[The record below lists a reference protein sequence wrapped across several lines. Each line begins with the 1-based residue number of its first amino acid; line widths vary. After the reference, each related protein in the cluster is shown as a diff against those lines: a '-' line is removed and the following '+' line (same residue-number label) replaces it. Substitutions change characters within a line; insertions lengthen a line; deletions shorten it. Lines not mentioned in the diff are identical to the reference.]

1 MTRIAK
7 IVGGNSGKYFGKDPI
22 HVIIGKPL
30 YLRDMYDDNLS
41 EKENVEKLNKI
52 LAKNTGKPLETIKL
66 DTERDNFM
74 SADEACEYGVID
86 KVITKKDI

>member
-1 MTRIAK
+1 
-7 IVGGNSGKYFGKDPI
+7 VYNSGKYFGKDPI

-52 LAKNTGKPLETIKL
+52 LRGKIIELR
-66 DTERDNFM
+66 TELQRQ
-74 SADEACEYGVID
+74 EKEG
-86 KVITKKDI
+86 